1 MNLDKVMEVQNC
13 FSEVEK
19 YIKVKSSLSMNN
31 DEKNILIALHYDSFK
46 IIEADRINILG
57 NIQKLNKS
65 FEINHVVINNHMVL
79 FQGTVKGSD

>member
-1 MNLDKVMEVQNC
+1 MNFDKVIEVQNC

-57 NIQKLNKS
+57 KIQKLNKS

-79 FQGTVKGSD
+79 FQGTVKGND

>member
-1 MNLDKVMEVQNC
+1 MNLDRIMEVQNC
-13 FSEVEK
+13 FSEVKK

-57 NIQKLNKS
+57 KIQKLNKS
-65 FEINHVVINNHMVL
+65 FEINHVVIDNHMVL

>member
-1 MNLDKVMEVQNC
+1 MNLDKIMEVQNC
-13 FSEVEK
+13 FSEVKK

-31 DEKNILIALHYDSFK
+31 DEKNILMALHYDSFK

-57 NIQKLNKS
+57 KIQKLNKS
-65 FEINHVVINNHMVL
+65 FEINHVVIDNHMVL

>member
-1 MNLDKVMEVQNC
+1 MNFDKVMEVQNC
-13 FSEVEK
+13 FSEVKK

-46 IIEADRINILG
+46 IIEADRINILAE
-57 NIQKLNKS
+57 IQKLNKS
-65 FEINHVVINNHMVL
+65 FEINHVTINNHMVL

>member
-1 MNLDKVMEVQNC
+1 MNFDKVMEVQNC
-13 FSEVEK
+13 FSEVKK

-46 IIEADRINILG
+46 IIEDDRINILAE
-57 NIQKLNKS
+57 IQKLNKS
-65 FEINHVVINNHMVL
+65 FKINHVTINNHMVL

>member
-1 MNLDKVMEVQNC
+1 MNFDKVMEVQNC

-46 IIEADRINILG
+46 IIEVDRINILAE
-57 NIQKLNKS
+57 IQKLNKS

>member
-1 MNLDKVMEVQNC
+1 MNFDKVIEVQNC

-46 IIEADRINILG
+46 IIEADRINILVE
-57 NIQKLNKS
+57 IQKLNKS

>member
-1 MNLDKVMEVQNC
+1 MNFDKVMEVQNC

-46 IIEADRINILG
+46 IIEADRINILVE
-57 NIQKLNKS
+57 IQKLNKS